1 MAIIYSYENTGLKS
15 EILIFELKK
24 ATGAHKDMNP
34 PFSRNFTSS

>member
-1 MAIIYSYENTGLKS
+1 MDENNGLRI

-24 ATGAHKDMNP
+24 VTGILKDMNP